1 MKKLLTV
8 MFVLFICACGSL
20 MPVPVWKEKGARYLD
35 EYTNSFLKGKELSS
49 EPHFVTATRELTAAN
64 DLRLLAVVYLTK
76 YALHTASLER
86 FDDSE
91 FLKIEQLEP
100 DEADMAYCRFLQ
112 GNFAAVNASALPARY
127 TGLLK
132 AAERK
137 DVALAAHEISAISDP
152 VSRLVAAG
160 VWVKHLPYDENIL
173 QKAIDTASAG
183 GWRRPLL
190 AYLEKLHAFY
200 SESGDTDKARAMR
213 NRIELLKMEKD
224 KK

>member
-1 MKKLLTV
+1 MKKLLPV
-8 MFVLFICACGSL
+8 MLVLLMCACGSL
-20 MPVPVWKEKGARYLD
+20 MPAPVWKEKGARYLD
-35 EYTNSFLKGKELSS
+35 EYKNSFLKGKELPA
-49 EPHFVTATRELTAAN
+49 EPHFVKATREIAAGN
-64 DLRLLAVVYLTK
+64 DLRLLAVAYLTK

-91 FLKIEQLEP
+91 FLKIERLEP

-112 GNFAAVNASALPARY
+112 GNFAAVNASALPVRY
-127 TGLLK
+127 KGLLK
-132 AAERK
+132 AAELK
-137 DVALAAHEISAISDP
+137 DTALAAHEISAINDP
-152 VSRLVAAG
+152 LSRLVAAG
-160 VWVKHLPYDENIL
+160 VWVSYMPCDEYIL
-173 QKAIDTASAG
+173 QTAIDTASAS

-200 SESGDTDKARAMR
+200 LESGDKGKARAMK